1 MRQSARPL
9 RLRELDREQ
18 DYEAELAE
26 CAGVTGFHRWFFLRA
41 LSDAL
46 GLRFRAFAVDCADG
60 PLGVVPVLLRRR
72 GPVST
77 ANYLP
82 VPHVGPVLRNGR
94 LAETLN
100 AIDPF
105 LLRARAVVTKWGFA
119 PAPGAPADQACLSRK
134 GYEVTRLENFVVPRY
149 LSPEKYLAGLAPK
162 VRGKLRQGESRGLL
176 AGPSTP
182 EEIMQWLPGQV
193 SAPYAR
199 QGTLS
204 DYSATAARE
213 LAERLA
219 GHPRMLWRS
228 VRNGDRMLVMNV
240 SIVDDRVWG
249 WLMAG
254 KRVPG
259 PSPQMM
265 AYWDAVQ
272 WSLSRGLACD
282 FGGAPTPGIRA
293 FKVQMGG
300 EPECCWTAERVRPR
314 AYRTA
319 RALQARMSRR
329 QRN

>member
-1 MRQSARPL
+1 MRLSARSFQ
-9 RLRELDREQ
+9 LRELDREQ

-46 GLRFRAFAVDCADG
+46 GLRFRAFAVDSADG
-60 PLGVVPVLLRRR
+60 LLGVVPVLLRRR

-82 VPHVGPVLRNGR
+82 VPHVGPVLRDGR

-119 PAPGAPADQACLSRK
+119 PGVPTDPACLSAK
-134 GYEVTRLENFVVPRY
+134 GYEVTSLENFVVPGY
-149 LSPEKYLAGLAPK
+149 LSPEKYLDGLAPK

-182 EEIMQWLPGQV
+182 EEIMRWFPGQV

-199 QGTLS
+199 QGAVS
-204 DYSATAARE
+204 DYSAAAARE
-213 LAERLA
+213 LAAQLA

-228 VRNGDRMLVMNV
+228 IRNGDRLLAMNV
-240 SIVDDRVWG
+240 SIVDDRFWG
-249 WLMAG
+249 WLMVG
-254 KRVPG
+254 ERVPG

-293 FKVQMGG
+293 FKLQMGG
-300 EPECCWTAERVRPR
+300 ELEHCRTAERVRPR

-319 RALQARMSRR
+319 RALQARVSRPR
-329 QRN
+329 AR